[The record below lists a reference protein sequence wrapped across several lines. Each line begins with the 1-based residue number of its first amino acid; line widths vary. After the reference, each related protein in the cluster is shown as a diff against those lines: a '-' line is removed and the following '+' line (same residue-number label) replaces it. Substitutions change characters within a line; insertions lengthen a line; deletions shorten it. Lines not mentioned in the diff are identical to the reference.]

1 MKKLSL
7 LLVVLLAAGSAGLY
21 GQMAIGTN
29 FSISGDA
36 TATAGYDIDDE
47 QFGFKNEFN
56 SNIKIEFVAKRS
68 TNNSETVD
76 MSGGWYGWIELKD
89 FQIVINSDEEDSA
102 PYVKAYQATA
112 NGNCAH
118 DATKTFK
125 KDDYITAQCKGTAD
139 TRAHERSKLVV
150 IEPTITA
157 TLKNGPLFLQIFDKP
172 ASKADLIP
180 HIENDPIET
189 NDNAAESDDDGK
201 DVGADLDGPGI
212 TVGYS
217 TSDLTFKVGL
227 ASDVPYDTNDDL
239 TTPAKDESAGSFT
252 ISADLK
258 VNVGP
263 ATVDLAFV
271 QGLKNE
277 DDTDA
282 IADDT
287 GVGAMLTTVFGEVS
301 LSAGADVHMTGDDD
315 LEGTNENEAMKFDMG
330 GNAAVTLT
338 ELTSLKSSFLHS
350 TNPLAATDVEVVLS
364 DKSGLVQDLSMDLT
378 WGLFDITGG
387 EATDATT
394 GLANPDDAND
404 KSDLFVQADLS
415 YAIAVGDD
423 MDDMGDDEMMMKG
436 PTLTPGAKVTVNQ
449 LDGGDAGV
457 GLELRAILEH
467 AIPATTF
474 GLKWATSQLVD
485 SGVKKA
491 QQGIITLWTKIAY

>member
-29 FSISGDA
+29 FSISGSA

-47 QFGFKNEFN
+47 QFGFKNE
-56 SNIKIEFVAKRS
+56 SSANIKIEFVAKQS
-68 TNNSETVD
+68 ANNHEKVD
-76 MSGGWYGWIELKD
+76 MSGGWYGSIELKD

-102 PYVKAYQATA
+102 PYVTAYKAPA

-139 TRAHERSKLVV
+139 TRADERSKLVV

-180 HIENDPIET
+180 HIENDPIKT

-252 ISADLK
+252 VSAELK

-277 DDTDA
+277 DDADA
-282 IADDT
+282 NADDT
-287 GVGAMLTTVFGEVS
+287 GVGVLLTTVFGEVS
-301 LSAGADVHMTGDDD
+301 LSAGADVHMTGVSDV
-315 LEGTNENEAMKFDMG
+315 EETAANEAMTFDAG

-338 ELTSLKSSFLHS
+338 ELTSLNSNFIFSSVAEVAS
-350 TNPLAATDVEVVLS
+350 DVEVELT
-364 DKSGLVQDLSMDLT
+364 DTNGLVESLSMSLK
-378 WGLFDITGG
+378 WGMFDVSGG
-387 EATDATT
+387 SDA
-394 GLANPDDAND
+394 ADAEDDVD
-404 KSDLFVQADLS
+404 DEADLYVEGALD
-415 YAIAVGDD
+415 YALEG
-423 MDDMGDDEMMMKG
+423 MGG
-436 PTLTPGAKVTVNQ
+436 T
-449 LDGGDAGV
+449 
-457 GLELRAILEH
+457 R
-467 AIPATTF
+467 
-474 GLKWATSQLVD
+474 
-485 SGVKKA
+485 
-491 QQGIITLWTKIAY
+491 